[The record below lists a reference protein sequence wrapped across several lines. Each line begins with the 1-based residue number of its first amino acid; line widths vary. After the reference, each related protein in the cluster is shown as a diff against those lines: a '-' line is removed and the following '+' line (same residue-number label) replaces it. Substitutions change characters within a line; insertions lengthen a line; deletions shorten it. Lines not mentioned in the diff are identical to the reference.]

1 MYVFLSRV
9 AAHLFHL
16 YSDIHIAIGLA
27 SHLDRHIGQSLA
39 LLDFMVAFSMLTVTS
54 EAVFHESSSLE
65 QAPKKA
71 NTASNMNNLM
81 YFISE

>member
-1 MYVFLSRV
+1 MYVFLGRV

-16 YSDIHIAIGLA
+16 YGDIHIAIGLA
-27 SHLDRHIGQSLA
+27 RHLDRHIGQSLA
-39 LLDFMVAFSMLTVTS
+39 LLDVHGGISMLTITS

-71 NTASNMNNLM
+71 TMASNMNNLM